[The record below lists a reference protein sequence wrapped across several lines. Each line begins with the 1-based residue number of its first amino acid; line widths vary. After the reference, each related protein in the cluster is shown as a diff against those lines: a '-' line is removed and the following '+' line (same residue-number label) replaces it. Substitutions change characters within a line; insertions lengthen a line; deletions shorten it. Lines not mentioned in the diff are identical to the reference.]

1 MQSAPISR
9 SRNAVLSVLLLA
21 GLHAGLLASGGTAT
35 RAQEGGFVA
44 EVADLPLMPGL
55 VEVADAG
62 VVFDKPDGRIVEAYA
77 EGAVE
82 RAAVLAFYGGTLP
95 QLGWRQ
101 TGTGRFRREGENLA
115 LDFLDGGGPLIVRFT
130 LTPE

>member
-1 MQSAPISR
+1 MQSASPFR

-21 GLHAGLLASGGTAT
+21 GLFVSAPTAA
-35 RAQEGGFVA
+35 RAQEGGFIA

-55 VEVADAG
+55 AEVADAG

-82 RAAVLAFYGGTLP
+82 RAAVLAFYDDTLA
-95 QLGWRQ
+95 QLGWRPA
-101 TGTGRFRREGENLA
+101 GATGRFRREGENLA
-115 LDFLDGGGPLIVRFT
+115 IDFLDGGGPLIVRFT